1 MQMSEAQR
9 QRLQTEADVA
19 AAEVAALE
27 REVQNLTAAGQLA
40 GMVAD
45 RAAGADYRSWLGLMT
60 QIRQDFTR
68 MAALLAYAASSV
80 GSDRPGEQADVEAAA
95 Y

>member
-1 MQMSEAQR
+1 MSEAQR
-9 QRLQTEADVA
+9 QRLQTAADVA

-45 RAAGADYRSWLGLMT
+45 RAAGADYRSRLGLMT

-68 MAALLAYAASSV
+68 MAALLAYAAS
-80 GSDRPGEQADVEAAA
+80 
-95 Y
+95 